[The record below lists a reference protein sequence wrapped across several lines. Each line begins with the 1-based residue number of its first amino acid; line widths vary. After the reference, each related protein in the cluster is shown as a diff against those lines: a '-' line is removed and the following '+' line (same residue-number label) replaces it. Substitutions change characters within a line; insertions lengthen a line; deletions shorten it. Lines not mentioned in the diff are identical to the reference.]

1 MSTQQHALIQDW
13 RASFVSSFPDLD
25 CRLDF
30 PLKQITYF
38 KVGGSAELFATI
50 ADLETLQNVIKYA
63 QENQLKYTVLGGA
76 SNVIVADEGVS
87 GLVIALN
94 NTRCEVHEQTV
105 LAGAGLK
112 TALLVRQTV
121 DAGLTG
127 LEYFLGVP
135 GSLGGAILN
144 NAHYLSHL
152 IGEYVVR
159 VQVVTSAGE
168 VAWLSKADCDFAY
181 DHSRFQQ
188 SGEIIWQVEFQLP
201 LGTREKS
208 QELIKE
214 ATLYRANTQPLGIP
228 SSGCIF
234 QNVPNTPYLKELF
247 PQFAEKAFVPGGFL
261 IDQAGLKGLREGDL
275 EVSEKHA
282 AFMVNHGQGTS
293 AELNTLIEKVKA
305 VVRAKFGVEL
315 QEEVFYI
322 R

>member
-1 MSTQQHALIQDW
+1 MSTQQTAITQDW

-25 CRLDF
+25 CSGDY

-38 KVGGSAELFATI
+38 KVGGPAELFVRI
-50 ADLETLQNVIKYA
+50 HDLETLQKVIKYTR
-63 QENQLKYTVLGGA
+63 ENQIKHTLLGGA
-76 SNVIVADEGVS
+76 SNVIVADAGVS

-94 NTRCEVHEQTV
+94 NTNCDITEQTV
-105 LAGAGLK
+105 RAGAGLK

-135 GSLGGAILN
+135 GSVGGAILN

-152 IGEYVVR
+152 IGEYVLR
-159 VQVVTSAGE
+159 VQVVTPEGE
-168 VAWLSKADCDFAY
+168 LAWLSKADCDFGY
-181 DHSRFQQ
+181 DHSRFQT

-201 LGTREKS
+201 VGTREQS
-208 QELIKE
+208 QALIQE
-214 ATLYRANTQPLGIP
+214 ATVYRAQTQPLGLP

-234 QNVPNTPYLKELF
+234 QNVPNTPHLRELF
-247 PQFAEKAFVPGGFL
+247 PQFAEKDFVPGGFL

-282 AFMVNHGQGTS
+282 AFMVNHGQGSS
-293 AELNTLIEKVKA
+293 AQLDALIAKVKA
-305 VVRAKFGVEL
+305 VVHEKFGVAL